1 MINTFA
7 HPYMF
12 FLLVPLALVLLRA
25 WFKPVP
31 ALRVPSLRPFKAA
44 SKGRLSRINL
54 RKLVPFLLYSIG
66 GVMLIVALAGPR
78 EGMEE
83 IRRRADGIDIMVALD
98 LSGSMRAIDVPPGIR
113 TERELEVA
121 MASGK
126 VKVRLGTAKEE
137 IAKFIEA
144 RPNDRIGLI
153 AFAPL
158 PYVVCPPTLDHAWL
172 IANLDRLESGSIGD
186 ATGIAGPVASAVQR
200 LKDSD
205 SKRSIIV
212 LFTDGANNVN
222 AKITPR
228 QAAKLANTF
237 DITLYTVGIGSR
249 NSVMKLDSMFGS
261 SFQRVEGSF
270 DEKLLQEMADTTGG
284 VYYKA
289 ADGESMAKA
298 MAQIDQ
304 LEKTSVEQNIIVNWK
319 EFYPLFCW
327 LAIAFLLIG
336 FAYEHALRVSVP

>member
-44 SKGRLSRINL
+44 SKGKLSRINL

-126 VKVRLGTAKEE
+126 VKDRLGTAKEE

-205 SKRSIIV
+205 STRSIIV

>member
-44 SKGRLSRINL
+44 SKGKLSRINL

-126 VKVRLGTAKEE
+126 VKDRLGTAKEE

>member
-44 SKGRLSRINL
+44 SKGKLSRINL

-83 IRRRADGIDIMVALD
+83 ICRRADGIDIMVALD

-126 VKVRLGTAKEE
+126 VKDRLGTAKEE
-137 IAKFIEA
+137 IAKFIKA

-212 LFTDGANNVN
+212 LFTDRANNVN

>member
-44 SKGRLSRINL
+44 SKGKLSRINL

-126 VKVRLGTAKEE
+126 VKDRLGTAKEE
-137 IAKFIEA
+137 IAKFIKA

-298 MAQIDQ
+298 MAQNDQ

>member
-44 SKGRLSRINL
+44 SKGKLSRINL

-126 VKVRLGTAKEE
+126 VKDRLGTAKEE
-137 IAKFIEA
+137 IAKFIKA

-158 PYVVCPPTLDHAWL
+158 PYVVCPPTLDHARL

>member
-12 FLLVPLALVLLRA
+12 FLLIPLALVLLRA

-31 ALRVPSLRPFKAA
+31 ALRVPSLRPFKTA
-44 SKGRLSRINL
+44 SKGRLSPVNL

-66 GVMLIVALAGPR
+66 SVMLIVALAGPR

-126 VKVRLGTAKEE
+126 VKDRLGTAKEE

-304 LEKTSVEQNIIVNWK
+304 IEKTSVEQNIIVNWK